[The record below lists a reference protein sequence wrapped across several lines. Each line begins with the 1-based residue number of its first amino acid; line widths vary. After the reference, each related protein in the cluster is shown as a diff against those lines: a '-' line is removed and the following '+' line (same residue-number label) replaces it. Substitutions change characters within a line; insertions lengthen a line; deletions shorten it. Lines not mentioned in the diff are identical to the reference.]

1 MVYRTVLTRAGHEVV
16 CAYSLAE
23 ARAHCEKVRPR
34 QVLLDLLLPDG
45 DGLEL
50 LATLRKDAP
59 DARVIVITANGS
71 ITRAVQAMRAGA
83 VDFLVKPFDEGRL
96 VNAVANALASA
107 PPPAPEAA
115 ADEAAEEGGFQGFI
129 GRSPAMADI
138 YRMIHSI
145 GRSTATVFITGE
157 SGTGKEVC
165 ARAIHA
171 MSTRAARAFVPLN
184 CAAIPRDLLESEVFG
199 HLKGAFTGALS
210 DKPGAAAVADGGT
223 LFLDEICEMDL
234 SLQTKLLRFLQ
245 TSTIQPVGAARP
257 VPVDVRIVCAT
268 NRDPAEEV
276 RAGRF
281 REDLYYRLHVV
292 PIHMPPL
299 RSRPE
304 DIVDIARASLGKFA
318 AEEGKSF
325 TGFDPQVEDILASRA
340 WPGNVR
346 QLLNVIRNVVV
357 LHDGTLV
364 QPGMLPTEITLGM
377 DVPAGAS
384 VEVLREAWAK
394 PTAPAA
400 SAQGRVDALV
410 GMPLADVERELI
422 EATIEHCGGSI
433 PRAAKM
439 LALSPSTVYRKL
451 ESWNGVQRRSGTRP
465 LPMAARLAHSR
476 AGRKVGVLP

>member
-1 MVYRTVLTRAGHEVV
+1 MLYRSVLTRAGYGVV
-16 CAYSLAE
+16 CAASLAE
-23 ARAHCEKVRPR
+23 ARAHCGRVRPR
-34 QVLLDLLLPDG
+34 LVLLDLQLPDG
-45 DGLEL
+45 DGLDL
-50 LATLRKDAP
+50 LDTLRVDAP
-59 DARVIVITANGS
+59 ETRVIVITANGS
-71 ITRAVQAMRAGA
+71 INRAVQAMRAGA
-83 VDFLVKPFDEGRL
+83 FDFLVKPFDDARL
-96 VNAVANALASA
+96 LGAVENALATA
-107 PPPAPEAA
+107 PHGPE
-115 ADEAAEEGGFQGFI
+115 EAGAGEDAGGFEGFI
-129 GRSPAMADI
+129 GRSPAMSDI
-138 YRMIHSI
+138 YRMVRSI

-171 MSTRAARAFVPLN
+171 VSTRAAKPFVPLN

-257 VPVDVRIVCAT
+257 VQVNVRIVCAT

-281 REDLYYRLHVV
+281 REDLFYRLHVV

-299 RSRPE
+299 RQRPE
-304 DIVDIARASLGKFA
+304 DILDIAQASLVDYA

-325 TGFDPQVEDILASRA
+325 TGFDTEVTAILTSRP

-346 QLLNVIRNVVV
+346 QLLNVIRNIVV
-357 LHDGTLV
+357 LHDGPTV
-364 QPGMLPTEITLGM
+364 AAYMLPAEITLGAS
-377 DVPAGAS
+377 AGAAN
-384 VEVLREAWAK
+384 E
-394 PTAPAA
+394 
-400 SAQGRVDALV
+400 RVA
-410 GMPLADVERELI
+410 PLAVPPRPSGPALRHPVELLIGTPLAEVERELI
-422 EATIEHCGGSI
+422 EATIAHCDGSI

-439 LALSPSTVYRKL
+439 LALSPSTIYRKL
-451 ESWNGVQRRSGTRP
+451 ESWNGVQRRSGT
-465 LPMAARLAHSR
+465 
-476 AGRKVGVLP
+476 